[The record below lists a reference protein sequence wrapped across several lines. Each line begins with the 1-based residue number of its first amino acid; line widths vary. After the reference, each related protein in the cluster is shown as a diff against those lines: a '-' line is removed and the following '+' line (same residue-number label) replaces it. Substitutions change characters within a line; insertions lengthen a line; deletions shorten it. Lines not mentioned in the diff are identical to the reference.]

1 MTDGFTVRWMWRD
14 AAGTGI
20 RHTFATFNPFRW
32 SDAQSIPDTIAE
44 MEKIKEGSDGG
55 RPIKCKVQEGE
66 AAPTKI
72 KAGNVQELIHQLEAF
87 AQELRGSGPPVLSVK
102 EIQATPKHQVVSG
115 AYLVYETDQLG
126 ALSIVWSRTKVCSAL
141 AFGHPLKDVPGFKF
155 AGTGKTTLKNNIQQD
170 KTFYYAGWCMFVKAC
185 KAFDCDVTDYGSTEA
200 PLPLQL
206 WLHYKESNKIEKV
219 VVGKPFALPDDID
232 AIAAVHKDNQ
242 DFEAATLSSALFQE
256 KAGKAQGYCVVMNRA
271 AAS

>member
-1 MTDGFTVRWMWRD
+1 
-14 AAGTGI
+14 
-20 RHTFATFNPFRW
+20 
-32 SDAQSIPDTIAE
+32 

-170 KTFYYAGWCMFVKAC
+170 KTFYYAGWCMFLKEC
-185 KAFDCDVTDYGSTEA
+185 KAFECRVTDCGSAEA
-200 PLPLQL
+200 PLPVQL
-206 WLHYKESNKIEKV
+206 WLHHRGTNRVEKAV
-219 VVGKPFALPDDID
+219 AGEPFALPESLD
-232 AIAAVHKDNQ
+232 AIAATHKDNKEL
-242 DFEAATLSSALFQE
+242 EANTLSSGLFRE
-256 KAGKAQGYCVVMNRA
+256 KAAKALGYCIVLGEPRASMAAPRASMAAPA
-271 AAS
+271 AAAGGEEVAAAA